1 MAIQSLEVGD
11 ARVGRDGFL
20 RLAFELRGARTVLTE
35 RLFTLP
41 LQAMEPIPLD
51 RDGSLLL
58 MLLNPTGGLVGG
70 DHLKTELTLGAG
82 AHVCLTTPSATK
94 VYRTLG
100 PPAVQETK
108 VSLGPGAVMEYL
120 PDHVIPHPGA
130 ALWQSLSVELSPE
143 SLALLVDGVAFGRM
157 ARGERWRFG
166 EIDSRMLVRADGVPC
181 LIDRMRLNPEV
192 RKADLPAAAARA
204 GGLGGTEGFGYLA
217 SFVVVARRSI
227 EWRSLSD
234 ELQRELESSPNSS
247 ALLSG
252 VSLLARHGLVVRLL
266 ARTAYDLNETI
277 DRLWSLSRRLLLD
290 LPPLDLRKF

>member
-20 RLAFELRGARTVLTE
+20 RLAFERRGARTVLTE

-41 LQAMEPIPLD
+41 LQALEPIALD
-51 RDGSLLL
+51 EDGSLAL

-82 AHVCLTTPSATK
+82 AHVCLTTPSAAK

-100 PPAVQETK
+100 PPAVQETA
-108 VSLGPGAVMEYL
+108 VSLGSGAVMEYL

-130 ALWQSLSVELSPE
+130 ALRQSLTVELSPE
-143 SLALLVDGVAFGRM
+143 SLALLVDSFAFGRM
-157 ARGERWRFG
+157 ARGERWRFR
-166 EIDSRMLVRADGVPC
+166 EIDSRMLVCADGVPC
-181 LIDRMRLNPEV
+181 LSDRMRLNPNI
-192 RKADLPAAAARA
+192 RMAD
-204 GGLGGTEGFGYLA
+204 GFGGTEGFGYHA

-227 EWRSLSD
+227 DWRSLSEKLQC
-234 ELQRELESSPNSS
+234 ELQSSPSDSS
-247 ALLSG
+247 ALLWG

-266 ARTAYDLNETI
+266 AQTAYDLNETI
-277 DRLWSLSRRLLLD
+277 DRLWSLSRRLLLN